1 MAEAK
6 FKERKTLREITVT
19 LDYADTSA
27 VELFSLPKN
36 ARIVDWVVNVRTAF
50 SGGGTTTLDVGKT
63 SDTDYF
69 IDGLDVSSVGKAA
82 LGTALKKGGE
92 KLSDITTIKGLVGS
106 GNSAGSLRL
115 TCVFSVDQE
124 TPMA

>member
-19 LDYADTSA
+19 LDYGDTSA
-27 VELFSLPKN
+27 VELFTLPKL

-50 SGGGTTTLDVGKT
+50 NGGTTTLDVGKT
-63 SDTDYF
+63 GNTDYF

-82 LGTALKKGGE
+82 LSTALKKGGE
-92 KLSDITTIKGLVGS
+92 QVSDLTTIKALVGA
-106 GNSAGSLRL
+106 GNSAGELYL
-115 TCVFSVDQE
+115 TCVFSVEQE

>member
-1 MAEAK
+1 MAEVK
-6 FKERKTLREITVT
+6 FKERRTLRQLTVT
-19 LDYADTSA
+19 LDYEDTSA
-27 VELFSLPKN
+27 VNCFSLPKT

-50 SGGGTTTLDVGKT
+50 SGGTTTLDVGKT

-92 KLSDITTIKGLVGS
+92 QLTQITTIKALVGA
-106 GNSAGSLRL
+106 GNTAGELYL
-115 TCVFSVDQE
+115 TCVFSVEQE

>member
-6 FKERKTLREITVT
+6 FKERRTLREITVT
-19 LDYADTSA
+19 LDYTDTSA
-27 VELFSLPKN
+27 VELFTLPKS
-36 ARIVDWVVNVRTAF
+36 ARIVDFVVNVRTAF
-50 SGGGTTTLDVGKT
+50 SGGTTTLDVGKT
-63 SDTDYF
+63 DDTDYF

-82 LGTALKKGGE
+82 LSTSVVKPGE
-92 KLSDITTIKGLVGS
+92 KLSDITTLKALVGA

-115 TCVFSVDQE
+115 TCVFSVLQE

>member
-6 FKERKTLREITVT
+6 FKERRTLREITVT
-19 LDYADTSA
+19 LDYSDTSA

-50 SGGGTTTLDVGKT
+50 SGGTATLDVGKT
-63 SDTDYF
+63 DNTDYF
-69 IDGLDVSSVGKAA
+69 IDGLDVSSAGKVA
-82 LGTALKKGGE
+82 LSTSVEKPGE
-92 KLSDITTIKGLVGS
+92 VLSAVTTIKALVGA

-115 TCVFSVDQE
+115 TCVFSVLQE